1 MENRLFQARALQKG
15 ERQVGFSQVLGQA
28 AVVDNLKKQLEHGKV
43 VHAYLFLGPKGIGKT
58 LLAKIFAQ
66 GLLCSATAH
75 PVPTDCADASL
86 SQVDPTTN
94 APFPGNQVS
103 NGPIFPGPNAETFS
117 PGDPASAHSV
127 PIDSADAS
135 SELGGYAAGSA
146 TSGPAA
152 VGSSEGS
159 SYDGPGLTDSAAAT
173 LSPEGSSSGAASTGA
188 AAVGGADRPCGRC
201 SSCLR
206 FSSGNHPDFLHI
218 QPVKN
223 SISIDAVRDLQRDI
237 AVKPFHRGRKVY
249 LIDDCHLMTVQAQNA
264 LLKTLEE
271 PVGHAVI
278 LMTADS
284 GSQLLPTVLSR
295 CQQVILKP
303 VSINLLEEY
312 LQKKYKAFPGYISF
326 AAAYSH
332 GIVGKA
338 VEVVENENFQQ
349 QREEII
355 RLIHSILQG
364 DSTSIIKN
372 TEFFVENEDRVFEIL
387 DFIILWMRDI
397 IMLKEWPQGALI
409 NVDKRNMLAKHAIN
423 FTTGCIKYII
433 SIIEETKQLL
443 LSNSNYRLTMEV
455 MLLRIQEVVTCRQ
468 W

>member
-1 MENRLFQARALQKG
+1 
-15 ERQVGFSQVLGQA
+15 
-28 AVVDNLKKQLEHGKV
+28 
-43 VHAYLFLGPKGIGKT
+43 
-58 LLAKIFAQ
+58 
-66 GLLCSATAH
+66 
-75 PVPTDCADASL
+75 
-86 SQVDPTTN
+86 
-94 APFPGNQVS
+94 
-103 NGPIFPGPNAETFS
+103 
-117 PGDPASAHSV
+117 
-127 PIDSADAS
+127 
-135 SELGGYAAGSA
+135 
-146 TSGPAA
+146 
-152 VGSSEGS
+152 
-159 SYDGPGLTDSAAAT
+159 
-173 LSPEGSSSGAASTGA
+173 
-188 AAVGGADRPCGRC
+188 
-201 SSCLR
+201 
-206 FSSGNHPDFLHI
+206 LHI